1 MCLITDKNLPIQ
13 TASEDMTVYK
23 VFETTNNELHG
34 PFYGDA
40 TYELG
45 TESQTT
51 LDGMCLSLAA
61 SGSLQICELTPDNPL
76 LVRIPN
82 LTYSSGR
89 GFYSFTSMAS
99 AMGLI
104 ENSCLHSGLRHVYEC
119 FECTVPKGANYI
131 TDGDTVISD
140 RIIPNGKTYFLTKQ

>member
-1 MCLITDKNLPIQ
+1 MCLITQNNLPIQ

-23 VFETTNNELHG
+23 VFETTDNILRG

-51 LDGMCLSLAA
+51 LDGMCLSLSA
-61 SGSLQICELTPDNPL
+61 SGSLKICNPTL
-76 LVRIPN
+76 NPRLVRIPN
-82 LTYSSGR
+82 VTYSSGR

-99 AMGLI
+99 AMDLI

-119 FECTVPKGANYI
+119 LECTVPKGANYI

-140 RIIPNGKTYFLTKQ
+140 RIIPNRISPKPE